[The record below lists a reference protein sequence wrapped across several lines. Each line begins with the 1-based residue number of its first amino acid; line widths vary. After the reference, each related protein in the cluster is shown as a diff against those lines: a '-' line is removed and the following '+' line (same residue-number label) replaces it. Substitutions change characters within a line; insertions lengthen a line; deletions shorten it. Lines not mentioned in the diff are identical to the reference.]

1 MERTRAASFHLRYD
15 RATGAKGVSLRID
28 AVAAIALL
36 ASAVAAPARAQPP
49 RDELGDPAQSGAI
62 AGAQPTPLLPFPP
75 ATNEKSPPETPPP
88 SFLDLFGSAW
98 SASMAGFGIGVAVGA
113 LGGLLASLACPPPDP
128 STFPPCPLITAGVGM
143 GPGAVLGVLSGAG
156 IGVWRVGDVYD
167 GTGEGWW
174 AMLGAVLLPAVVT
187 GLVGVVA
194 LAVDE
199 QHAGGIT
206 GAVGG
211 VSTFV
216 LPQLGATI
224 AYELSR

>member
-1 MERTRAASFHLRYD
+1 
-15 RATGAKGVSLRID
+15 
-28 AVAAIALL
+28 
-36 ASAVAAPARAQPP
+36 
-49 RDELGDPAQSGAI
+49 
-62 AGAQPTPLLPFPP
+62 
-75 ATNEKSPPETPPP
+75 
-88 SFLDLFGSAW
+88 
-98 SASMAGFGIGVAVGA
+98 
-113 LGGLLASLACPPPDP
+113 
-128 STFPPCPLITAGVGM
+128 M
-143 GPGAVLGVLSGAG
+143 GPGALLGVLSGAG

-187 GLVGVVA
+187 GLVGLVA
-194 LAVDE
+194 LAADE

-211 VSTFV
+211 VSAFV

>member
-1 MERTRAASFHLRYD
+1 M
-15 RATGAKGVSLRID
+15 SLRID
-28 AVAAIALL
+28 VVAAIALL

-49 RDELGDPAQSGAI
+49 RDELGDPARSGAI
-62 AGAQPTPLLPFPP
+62 ARAQPAPLLPLAP

-88 SFLDLFGSAW
+88 SFLDLLGSAW
-98 SASMAGFGIGVAVGA
+98 AASMAGFGIGAAVGA
-113 LGGLLASLACPPPDP
+113 LVGLVAGLACGPSDP
-128 STFPPCPLITAGVGM
+128 WAIIPCPALAPMMGI
-143 GPGAVLGVLSGAG
+143 GPGAMLGVVSGAG
-156 IGVWRVGDVYD
+156 IGVWRAGDVYD
-167 GTGEGWW
+167 AGGEGWW

-187 GLVGVVA
+187 GLVGLVA

-211 VSTFV
+211 VSAFV